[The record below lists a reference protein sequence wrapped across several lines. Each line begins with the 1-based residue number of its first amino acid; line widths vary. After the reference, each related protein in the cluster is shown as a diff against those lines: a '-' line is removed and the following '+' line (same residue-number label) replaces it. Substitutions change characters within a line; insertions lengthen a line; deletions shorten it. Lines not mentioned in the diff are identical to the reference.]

1 MESKRSLP
9 VQTANSCARLFGE
22 KRERA
27 AGGVGLQPR
36 VFWSAKPCS
45 RRCRARCSRAGRS
58 CANAGKRRGPRRGCS
73 GPPVVQIIRAR
84 RRTVWI
90 FARERL
96 PPNRAL
102 ARRETS
108 RRRGGGCG
116 AWTRRFGSCPA
127 NMSVR
132 IDHTIERGKLNLSLS
147 RTIRDESTKHDPTHP
162 PVFEFCHASA
172 CIASVHEKRLRHG

>member
-102 ARRETS
+102 SRRETS
-108 RRRGGGCG
+108 RRRGGGYG

-132 IDHTIERGKLNLSLS
+132 IDQTMERGKLNLSLS
-147 RTIRDESTKHDPTHP
+147 RTIRDESTKHDPTHLGLP
-162 PVFEFCHASA
+162 RKNGRRVR
-172 CIASVHEKRLRHG
+172 RLS